1 MKTCFFF
8 YNLCKHDQLGRLE
21 QPPQKKKV
29 TKFFMF
35 STILGW
41 HLTSEFMICCWFW
54 CAPQNWWQVAFFC
67 QQMQEENPETIRFK
81 KTYCKF
87 KSPGNTWWRVA
98 ELRRVPTSFSAMAQ
112 VAPQQLPQFGKNMA
126 AGGFMQ
132 PRARGMQK
140 EDAKR

>member
-1 MKTCFFF
+1 
-8 YNLCKHDQLGRLE
+8 
-21 QPPQKKKV
+21 
-29 TKFFMF
+29 
-35 STILGW
+35 
-41 HLTSEFMICCWFW
+41 
-54 CAPQNWWQVAFFC
+54 
-67 QQMQEENPETIRFK
+67 MQEENPETIRFK

-87 KSPGNTWWRVA
+87 ESPGNTWWRVA

-140 EDAKR
+140 EDAKRPKGVKKSSP